1 MREGAEVRGAIL
13 IGGFF
18 ERGVCGG
25 DHADDAEGGVGV
37 VGEGAVEA
45 CGIRAPADEEDTL
58 AEDIEAFGLA
68 EELGEEGAPDFE
80 EGEDADAVEGG
91 VDAGDGGLEFEG
103 EGKGEE
109 ADGPHDDA
117 IEDAVSDPARAQ
129 EGTPLIDTHPA
140 EDHDEGDGT
149 ENHVAEVL
157 AHGEGFVDAEVAD
170 EGVEAHVE
178 GEQGAESGDGEV
190 ASDGEGDPAEAGAG
204 GGGAGGDSM
213 IGSGG
218 C

>member
-1 MREGAEVRGAIL
+1 M
-13 IGGFF
+13 
-18 ERGVCGG
+18 
-25 DHADDAEGGVGV
+25 
-37 VGEGAVEA
+37 EA
-45 CGIRAPADEEDTL
+45 CGVRAPADEEDTL
-58 AEDIEAFGLA
+58 AEDIEALGLA

-103 EGKGEE
+103 EREGEE

-117 IEDAVSDPARAQ
+117 FEDAVSDPARAQ
-129 EGTPLIDTHPA
+129 ESALLVDAHPA

-149 ENHVAEVL
+149 KNHVAEVL
-157 AHGEGFVDAEVAD
+157 AHGEGFVDAEVAN
-170 EGVEAHVE
+170 EGVEANVE
-178 GEQGAESGDGEV
+178 REQGAESGDGEV

>member
-1 MREGAEVRGAIL
+1 MRGAIL

-18 ERGVCGG
+18 EGGVGG
-25 DHADDAEGGVGV
+25 SDHADDAEGGEGV

-45 CGIRAPADEEDTL
+45 GGVGAPADEKNTL
-58 AEDIEAFGLA
+58 AEDIEALGLA

-91 VDAGDGGLEFEG
+91 VDAGDGGLKFEG
-103 EGKGEE
+103 EGEGEE

-117 IEDAVSDPARAQ
+117 FEDSVGDPTGAE
-129 EGTPLIDTHPA
+129 EGTLLIDAHPA

-157 AHGEGFVDAEVAD
+157 AHGEGFVDAEIAN
-170 EGVEAHVE
+170 EGVEANVE
-178 GEQGAESGDGEV
+178 GEEGAESGDGEV

-204 GGGAGGDSM
+204 GGGARSDSM